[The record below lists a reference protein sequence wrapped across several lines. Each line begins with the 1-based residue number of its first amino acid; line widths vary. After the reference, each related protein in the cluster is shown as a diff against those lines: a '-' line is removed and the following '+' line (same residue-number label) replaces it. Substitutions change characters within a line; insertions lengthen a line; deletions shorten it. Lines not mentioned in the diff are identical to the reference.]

1 MIRLRGWGLDAE
13 LVFLCAVCCGGTMMT
28 TMRVGN
34 GELEMTMMI
43 SSTAATLTG
52 ELVNNLVCGSVS
64 FTNPF
69 GYVLMLSHVH
79 VSF

>member
-1 MIRLRGWGLDAE
+1 MLRWYNDDDDEG
-13 LVFLCAVCCGGTMMT
+13 
-28 TMRVGN
+28 RH